1 MPTAL
6 QMLRNG
12 VTRKNGKIILLRRE
26 AGKLPEDFRGMR
38 QTFNR

>member
-1 MPTAL
+1 MSMIT
-6 QMLRNG
+6 LR
-12 VTRKNGKIILLRRE
+12 KQSAKSYSKIILLRLE